1 MEKQNNMALVGNCD
15 NMYVTFEQAEM
26 LVRKLNYKEK
36 CNHAYDVETKELI
49 EFPSSYKVNHN
60 QDKSWQ
66 GIHGWKY
73 HRYSAPTK
81 DEVIA
86 YLSEIAQWY
95 SSELNKTINE
105 LNEAKGTH

>member
-1 MEKQNNMALVGNCD
+1 MEKKDNRTIINNGN
-15 NMYVTFEQAEM
+15 NIYITFEQAEM
-26 LVRKLNYKEK
+26 LARKLNYKEK
-36 CNHAYDVETKELI
+36 CNHAYDAETKELI

-81 DEVIA
+81 DQVIA

-95 SSELNKTINE
+95 SSELNKTIKE

>member
-1 MEKQNNMALVGNCD
+1 MEKKDNKTVINND
-15 NMYVTFEQAEM
+15 NNIYITFEQAEM
-26 LVRKLNYKEK
+26 LTTKLNYKEK
-36 CNHAYDVETKELI
+36 CNHAYDVQTKELI
-49 EFPSSYKVNHN
+49 EFPENYKVNHN

-86 YLSEIAQWY
+86 YLSEITQWY